1 MGFKDLKSWQK
12 KRLWIS
18 FLLVLIAAVVF
29 LTATA
34 SSLYQDKFME
44 DEYWHETL
52 TTPES
57 VQQKIE
63 AQSGNETQVMVGSY
77 VENLKEISLKDSNF
91 GMKVLVWFRWEGN
104 DKLDMVNHFRIYKG
118 TINSKEIVEDYH
130 KDGINYQSALLDVT
144 VSKNFWTNRFPLES
158 HQLRMYLE
166 AGPTVQDVV
175 FVADTQHSSMN
186 PSLSISGYQLLRHE
200 VGTFAMEYNNT
211 FGNPTLKAAPINSE
225 FVTAMEINRN
235 SLGLYFKCFIA
246 LFGTTA
252 WVLIMLYIST
262 YHRVDP
268 LLMVPPILVGTVANI
283 MIGANLLPDALQ
295 FGLLEHVNIWG
306 IMTILI
312 VAIAIININYIRNQ
326 KNDENFAK
334 FYGRFMFW
342 EILIITVAGHVILP
356 LAAYMM

>member
-1 MGFKDLKSWQK
+1 
-12 KRLWIS
+12 
-18 FLLVLIAAVVF
+18 
-29 LTATA
+29 
-34 SSLYQDKFME
+34 
-44 DEYWHETL
+44 
-52 TTPES
+52 
-57 VQQKIE
+57 
-63 AQSGNETQVMVGSY
+63 
-77 VENLKEISLKDSNF
+77 
-91 GMKVLVWFRWEGN
+91 
-104 DKLDMVNHFRIYKG
+104 
-118 TINSKEIVEDYH
+118 
-130 KDGINYQSALLDVT
+130 INYQSALLDVT

-306 IMTILI
+306 IMTIL
-312 VAIAIININYIRNQ
+312 
-326 KNDENFAK
+326 
-334 FYGRFMFW
+334 
-342 EILIITVAGHVILP
+342 
-356 LAAYMM
+356 

>member
-186 PSLSISGYQLLRHE
+186 PSLSISGYQL
-200 VGTFAMEYNNT
+200 
-211 FGNPTLKAAPINSE
+211 
-225 FVTAMEINRN
+225 
-235 SLGLYFKCFIA
+235 
-246 LFGTTA
+246 
-252 WVLIMLYIST
+252 
-262 YHRVDP
+262 
-268 LLMVPPILVGTVANI
+268 
-283 MIGANLLPDALQ
+283 
-295 FGLLEHVNIWG
+295 
-306 IMTILI
+306 
-312 VAIAIININYIRNQ
+312 
-326 KNDENFAK
+326 
-334 FYGRFMFW
+334 
-342 EILIITVAGHVILP
+342 
-356 LAAYMM
+356 